1 MAEIKIEKK
10 KSIWPWVLLGLLALI
25 LIWFFFMKD
34 KNNKEVVDNKKT
46 EQAVVKE
53 DQNVKRASAIA
64 MYSDY
69 ISDTSKM
76 GVDHEYSSG
85 ALNHL
90 INAVEEKA
98 KMHDVDINAD
108 LTEARKDA
116 SEITKDPAKL
126 NHADLIK
133 KSGKIITRALTTLQK
148 SKFPSLSS
156 DLANV
161 DKSVNAID
169 PAKATL
175 DQKDV
180 VNNFFK
186 SAETLLL
193 KMK

>member
-10 KSIWPWVLLGLLALI
+10 KPVWPWVILVLLVLF
-25 LIWFFFMKD
+25 LIWFFFMRD
-34 KNNKEVVDNKKT
+34 KAKEVVVENKRT
-46 EQAVVKE
+46 EQTVIKE
-53 DQNVKRASAIA
+53 DQNVKRASAVA
-64 MYSDY
+64 LYSDF
-69 ISDTSKM
+69 ISDTTKM

-98 KMHDVDINAD
+98 KMNDVDINAD

-169 PAKATL
+169 PAKAT
-175 DQKDV
+175 
-180 VNNFFK
+180 
-186 SAETLLL
+186 
-193 KMK
+193 